1 MQDKKFLEV
10 NNLKKYFPIKRGVF
24 GKITGYVKAVD
35 GVSFYINQGETLGL
49 VGESGCG
56 KTTVAKNILR
66 ALDPD
71 AGDIFMR
78 LDNEVVNIAKLPK
91 NQLKDLR
98 KNAQMIFQNP
108 FTSLNPRMKVR
119 DIIGEP
125 LYVNKIAKGKELD
138 SKVEELMDMVGLRRE
153 YLIRYPHAFSGGQRQ
168 RIVIARA
175 LALRPKLVVCDE
187 PVAAL
192 DVSIRSQIL
201 NLLMD
206 LQEQLNLTY
215 LFISHDL
222 SVVQHIS
229 DRVAVMYLGKIV
241 EIADTEALFQSPK
254 HPYTEKL
261 LEAVPKPDPSIRADQ
276 LKPLE
281 GEVPDPANP
290 PIGCHFHLR
299 CPYAIDVCKE
309 KYPELKPYDHDKN
322 EHFVAC
328 HRSSELTLKG
338 IEIKSSS

>member
-10 NNLKKYFPIKRGVF
+10 SNVKKYFPIKRGVF
-24 GKITGYVKAVD
+24 GKISGYVKAVD
-35 GVSFYINQGETLGL
+35 GVSFYINEGETLGL

-56 KTTVAKNILR
+56 KTTIAKTILR
-66 ALDPD
+66 ALDSD
-71 AGDIFMR
+71 AGDILIHFE
-78 LDNEVVNIAKLPK
+78 NKVINIAKLPK
-91 NQLKDLR
+91 NQLKGLR
-98 KNAQMIFQNP
+98 KNVQMIFQNP

-138 SKVEELMDMVGLRRE
+138 SKVEELMDMVGLRKE

-175 LALRPKLVVCDE
+175 LALNPKLVVCDE

-206 LQEQLNLTY
+206 LQEKLNLTY

-222 SVVQHIS
+222 SVVEHIC

-241 EIADTEALFQSPK
+241 EITDTERLFQSPK

-276 LKPLE
+276 IKPLE

-290 PIGCHFHLR
+290 PQGCYFHLR
-299 CPYAIDVCKE
+299 CPYAIDICKKE
-309 KYPELKPYDHDKN
+309 YPELKNYNSDSKN
-322 EHFVAC
+322 EHLVAC
-328 HRSSELTLKG
+328 HRASELVLKG
-338 IEIKSSS
+338 IEIK

>member
-1 MQDKKFLEV
+1 MKDKKILEIT
-10 NNLKKYFPIKRGVF
+10 NLKKYFPIKRGVF
-24 GKITGYVKAVD
+24 GKISGYVKAVD
-35 GVSFYINQGETLGL
+35 DVSFYINEGETLGL

-56 KTTVAKNILR
+56 KTTIAKTILR
-66 ALDPD
+66 ALNPD
-71 AGDIFMR
+71 EGDIFMN
-78 LDNEVVNIAKLPK
+78 LNDEFVNIAKLPK
-91 NQLKDLR
+91 NQLKNLR
-98 KNAQMIFQNP
+98 KNIQMIFQNP
-108 FTSLNPRMKVR
+108 FTSLNPRMKVK

-125 LYVNKIAKGKELD
+125 LFVNKIAKGKELE
-138 SKVEELMDMVGLRRE
+138 SIVEELMDMVGLRRE
-153 YLIRYPHAFSGGQRQ
+153 YLIRYPHVFSGGQRQ

-175 LALRPKLVVCDE
+175 LALKPKLVVCDE

-241 EIADTEALFQSPK
+241 EIADTETLFQQPK

-261 LEAVPKPDPSIRADQ
+261 LEAVPKPDPNIRADQ

-290 PIGCHFHLR
+290 PEGCYFHPR
-299 CPYAIDVCKE
+299 CPYAINICKKE
-309 KYPELKPYDHDKN
+309 YPKLNIYSSVES
-322 EHFVAC
+322 EHLVAC
-328 HRSSELTLKG
+328 HRSSELKLNGITLV
-338 IEIKSSS
+338 

>member
-1 MQDKKFLEV
+1 M
-10 NNLKKYFPIKRGVF
+10 NLNDEF
-24 GKITGYVKAVD
+24 
-35 GVSFYINQGETLGL
+35 
-49 VGESGCG
+49 
-56 KTTVAKNILR
+56 
-66 ALDPD
+66 
-71 AGDIFMR
+71 
-78 LDNEVVNIAKLPK
+78 VNIAKLPK
-91 NQLKDLR
+91 NQLKNLR
-98 KNAQMIFQNP
+98 KNIQMIFQNP
-108 FTSLNPRMKVR
+108 FTSLNPRMKVK

-125 LYVNKIAKGKELD
+125 LFVNKIAKGKELE
-138 SKVEELMDMVGLRRE
+138 SIVEELMDMVGLRRE

-175 LALRPKLVVCDE
+175 LALKPKLVVCDE

-241 EIADTEALFQSPK
+241 EIADTETLFQQPK

-261 LEAVPKPDPSIRADQ
+261 LEAVPKPDPNIRADQ

-290 PIGCHFHLR
+290 PEGCYFHPR
-299 CPYAIDVCKE
+299 CPYAINICKKE
-309 KYPELKPYDHDKN
+309 YPKLNIYSSVES
-322 EHFVAC
+322 EHLVAC
-328 HRSSELTLKG
+328 HRSSELKLNGITLV
-338 IEIKSSS
+338 

>member
-1 MQDKKFLEV
+1 MEVPTMKDKKILEV
-10 NNLKKYFPIKRGVF
+10 TNLKKYFPIKRGVF
-24 GKITGYVKAVD
+24 GKISGYVKAVD
-35 GVSFYINQGETLGL
+35 DVSFYINEGETLGL

-56 KTTVAKNILR
+56 KTTIAKTILR
-66 ALDPD
+66 ALNPD
-71 AGDIFMR
+71 EGDIFMN
-78 LDNEVVNIAKLPK
+78 LNDEFVNIAKLPK
-91 NQLKDLR
+91 NQLKNLR
-98 KNAQMIFQNP
+98 KNIQMIFQNP
-108 FTSLNPRMKVR
+108 FTSLNPRMKVK

-125 LYVNKIAKGKELD
+125 LFVNKIAKGKELE
-138 SKVEELMDMVGLRRE
+138 SIVEELMDMVGLRRE

-175 LALRPKLVVCDE
+175 LALKPKLVVCDE

-241 EIADTEALFQSPK
+241 EIADTETLFQQPK

-261 LEAVPKPDPSIRADQ
+261 LEAVPKPDPNIRADQ

-290 PIGCHFHLR
+290 PEGCYFHPR
-299 CPYAIDVCKE
+299 CPNIVI
-309 KYPELKPYDHDKN
+309 L
-322 EHFVAC
+322 
-328 HRSSELTLKG
+328 
-338 IEIKSSS
+338 